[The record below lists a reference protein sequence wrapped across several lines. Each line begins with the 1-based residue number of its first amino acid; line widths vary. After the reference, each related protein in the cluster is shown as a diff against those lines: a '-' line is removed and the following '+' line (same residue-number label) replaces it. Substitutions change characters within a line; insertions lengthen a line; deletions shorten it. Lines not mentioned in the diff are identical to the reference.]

1 MSLSEKAQ
9 RYAQLLAFGTLA
21 VLVGCQVK
29 PLYSDGPQ
37 GKPAKALATIGIS
50 EADDRVE
57 QEVRNALI
65 FLTSGGAG
73 EPANPQYKLA
83 LNVTSDIQG
92 VLYSQNTVDDNT
104 DTASAARVVVM
115 ADYNLTRADTG
126 ETVRSGNRSAVSL
139 VDFPGQEFSK
149 VRARRDGEKRAAK
162 ELAEII
168 RADLAAAL
176 GR

>member
-9 RYAQLLAFGTLA
+9 RYLRLLAFSTLA
-21 VLVGCQVK
+21 ALAGCQVK

-37 GKPAKALATIGIS
+37 GKPAKALASIEIS

-73 EPANPQYKLA
+73 EPVNAQYKLA
-83 LNVTSDIQG
+83 LNVTSKTQG
-92 VLYSQNTVDDNT
+92 VLYDQNTKDDNT
-104 DTASAARVVVM
+104 DTASAARIVVM

-126 ETVRSGNRSAVSL
+126 ETVRSGNRTAVAL
-139 VDFPGQEFSK
+139 VDFPGQEFAK
-149 VRARRDGEKRAAK
+149 VRAGRDGEKRAAK

>member
-9 RYAQLLAFGTLA
+9 RYAQVLALGMLA
-21 VLVGCQVK
+21 VLGGCQVK

-37 GKPAKALATIGIS
+37 GKPAAALASIEIS
-50 EADDRVE
+50 DADDRVE

-73 EPANPQYKLA
+73 EPKNPQYKLA
-83 LNVTSDIQG
+83 LNVTSQVTG
-92 VLYSQNTVDDNT
+92 VLYEQES
-104 DTASAARVVVM
+104 DTAGAGRIVVK

-126 ETVRSGNRSAVSL
+126 ETVRSGNRSAVAL
-139 VDFPGQEFSK
+139 VDFPDQEFAK
-149 VRARRDGEKRAAK
+149 VRATRDGEKRASK

>member
-1 MSLSEKAQ
+1 MSLSEKVQ
-9 RYAQLLAFGTLA
+9 RYAQLMALGALA
-21 VLVGCQVK
+21 VLAACQVK

-37 GKPAKALATIGIS
+37 GKPAKALASIEIS
-50 EADDRVE
+50 EADNRVE

-73 EPANPQYKLA
+73 EPANPEYKMA
-83 LNVTSDIQG
+83 LNVTSDVMG
-92 VLYSQNTVDDNT
+92 VLYDQES
-104 DTASAARVVVM
+104 DTAGAGRVVVK

-126 ETVRSGNRSAVSL
+126 ETVRSGNRSAVAL
-139 VDFPGQEFSK
+139 VDFPEQEFAK
-149 VRARRDGEKRAAK
+149 VRAKIDAEKRASK

-168 RADLAAAL
+168 RADIAAAL

>member
-9 RYAQLLAFGTLA
+9 RYAQLLAFGAFAILA
-21 VLVGCQVK
+21 GCQVK
-29 PLYSDGPQ
+29 PLYSEGPQ
-37 GKPAKALATIGIS
+37 GKPAKALASIGIS

-73 EPANPQYKLA
+73 EPANPEYKLA
-83 LNVTSDIQG
+83 LNVTSDVMG
-92 VLYSQNTVDDNT
+92 VLYDQES
-104 DTASAARVVVM
+104 DTAGAGRVVVM
-115 ADYNLTRADTG
+115 ADYNLTRTDTG
-126 ETVRSGNRSAVSL
+126 ETVRSGNRTAVAL
-139 VDFPGQEFSK
+139 VDFPEQEFAK
-149 VRARRDGEKRAAK
+149 VRATRDAEKRASK

-168 RADLAAAL
+168 RADIAAAL

>member
-21 VLVGCQVK
+21 VLAGCQVK
-29 PLYSDGPQ
+29 PLYSDGPS
-37 GKPAKALATIGIS
+37 GKPAKALASIEIS
-50 EADDRVE
+50 EAGDRVE

-73 EPANPQYKLA
+73 EPKNAQYKLA
-83 LNVTSDIQG
+83 LSVTSSIKG
-92 VLYSQNTVDDNT
+92 VLYDQNTNDDNT
-104 DTASAARVVVM
+104 DTAGAGRVVVS

-126 ETVRSGNRSAVSL
+126 ETVRSGNRTSVAL
-139 VDFPGQEFSK
+139 VDFPEQEFAK
-149 VRARRDGEKRAAK
+149 VRASRDGEKRAAK